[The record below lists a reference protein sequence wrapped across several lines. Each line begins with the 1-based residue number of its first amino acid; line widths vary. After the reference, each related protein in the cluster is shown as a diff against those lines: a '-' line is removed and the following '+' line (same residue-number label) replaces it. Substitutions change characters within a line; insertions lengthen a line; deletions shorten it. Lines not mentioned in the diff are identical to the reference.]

1 MKITPIVS
9 TTDNLQLYGLQIKR
23 GETSTIRVFIENGN
37 ASDVYL
43 CAVRADFVETQ
54 RPGESDEIAI
64 NNGQELIDDDMI
76 EAKIGAGEWA
86 SICGWANKLQIGPI
100 NEQEYVEV
108 QLKSVI
114 ASDVKPTGTVYAGLA
129 FRVAGTEADDSLLS
143 AADGV
148 TVSGGYFSE
157 LNQTYT
163 FVSSGLL
170 TASNGAYIQFNAFD
184 GYWRMSNN
192 AGTVGAYVKGGTINE
207 IPSRG
212 WKWMNR
218 KLEMPRPIVLAAL

>member
-1 MKITPIVS
+1 
-9 TTDNLQLYGLQIKR
+9 
-23 GETSTIRVFIENGN
+23 
-37 ASDVYL
+37 
-43 CAVRADFVETQ
+43 
-54 RPGESDEIAI
+54 
-64 NNGQELIDDDMI
+64 MI
-76 EAKIGAGEWA
+76 EAKVGAGAWA

-114 ASDVKPTGTVYAGLA
+114 ASDAKSTGTVYAGLA

-157 LNQTYT
+157 LNQVYT
-163 FVSSGLL
+163 FVSSGFL
-170 TASNGAYIQFNAFD
+170 TAPNGAYLQFNAFD

-192 AGTVGAYVKGGTINE
+192 AGTVGAYIKGGTINE

-212 WKWMNR
+212 WKWINR
-218 KLEMPRPIVLAAL
+218 RLEMPRPIVLAAL